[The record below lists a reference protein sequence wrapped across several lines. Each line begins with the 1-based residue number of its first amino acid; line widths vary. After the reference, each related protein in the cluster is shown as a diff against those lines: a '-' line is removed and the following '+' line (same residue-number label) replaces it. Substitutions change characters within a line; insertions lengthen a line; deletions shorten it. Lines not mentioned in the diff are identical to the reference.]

1 MYTYM
6 IIYDHTQYPTY
17 PTKIISHFS
26 TFLEAH
32 SGSGV
37 PTVVGL
43 VAPNGGNGG
52 TASTPAP
59 ASAPELPPA
68 PKPGT
73 STSCTLL
80 LQNMFQ
86 PTKER
91 RDLGLGKYSAANRR
105 LRWRPAFGTGGCSAY

>member
-1 MYTYM
+1 MNFPVLFAELAM
-6 IIYDHTQYPTY
+6 SP
-17 PTKIISHFS
+17 SHQ
-26 TFLEAH
+26 AH

-43 VAPNGGNGG
+43 VAPSNGAAAAELSAA
-52 TASTPAP
+52 ASK
-59 ASAPELPPA
+59 APELPPA

-91 RDLGLGKYSAANRR
+91 RWNGMVILIVINGD
-105 LRWRPAFGTGGCSAY
+105 